1 MKSKTSKKQRN
12 TSKKLIA
19 MGIEDFEMKYV
30 AEIEMLTERILDTKP
45 ELNEHNYDEVYDDA
59 YEEAVWGLAQE
70 KHIEIE

>member
-19 MGIEDFEMKYV
+19 MGVEDFEMKYV

-45 ELNEHNYDEVYDDA
+45 ELTEHNYEEVYDDA
-59 YEEAVWGLAQE
+59 YEEAVWALAQE